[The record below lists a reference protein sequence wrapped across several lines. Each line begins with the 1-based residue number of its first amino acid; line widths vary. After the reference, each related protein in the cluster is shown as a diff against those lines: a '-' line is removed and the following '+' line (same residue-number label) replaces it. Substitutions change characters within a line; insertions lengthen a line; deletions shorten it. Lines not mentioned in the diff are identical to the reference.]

1 MENVRNR
8 LRLEFTKK
16 YEYEKIL
23 KQQSKITFNGIQ
35 KSNEDCDSYIFNKN
49 EVFLEKP
56 IYLGFAVLEWSKSL
70 LYETSYYTTI
80 FWSKK
85 LSITLH
91 GLW

>member
-8 LRLEFTKK
+8 LRLEFTKN

-23 KQQSKITFNGIQ
+23 KQQSKTTLNGIQ

-56 IYLGFAVLEWSKSL
+56 IYLGFAVLE
-70 LYETSYYTTI
+70 
-80 FWSKK
+80 
-85 LSITLH
+85 
-91 GLW
+91 